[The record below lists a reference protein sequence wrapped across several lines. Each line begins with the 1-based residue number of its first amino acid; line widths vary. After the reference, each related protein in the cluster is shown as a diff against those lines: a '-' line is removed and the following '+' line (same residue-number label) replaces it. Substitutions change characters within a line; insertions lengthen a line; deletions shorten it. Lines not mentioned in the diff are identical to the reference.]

1 MRALPPIGARH
12 GSLEP
17 GGNVGPTCASQRA
30 RTRQNTGIDD
40 QAALM
45 SPASCAGAGLCC
57 LQLVV
62 LSLTRGEYHLQ
73 MILVDATL
81 RLKVASKF
89 GLLDAKGRDA
99 IFRLRTV
106 TCHTRL
112 LQQLRRWTLGLEW
125 SRGWRSSHRC

>member
-1 MRALPPIGARH
+1 MDAMRAFPPIGARH

-17 GGNVGPTCASQRA
+17 GGNVGSTCAPERA
-30 RTRQNTGIDD
+30 RTRQSAGVND
-40 QAALM
+40 QAVLVRSAR
-45 SPASCAGAGLCC
+45 CAGAGLCR

-99 IFRLRTV
+99 IFRLGTV

-112 LQQLRRWTLGLEW
+112 FQQLR
-125 SRGWRSSHRC
+125 